1 MEFCTDK
8 HFFITFFVNKDNMIY
23 LCNDLFSKF
32 MTTPV
37 FNLEKSLQVILYVA
51 NKLQRKDFHKI
62 FKIIYFAD
70 REHLS
75 KYGRAI
81 TGDTYIAMKDG
92 PVPSKIDDI
101 FKAVRGDSFFA
112 SNAAIDKFSESFNV
126 HDWYFINPRKQANLN
141 YLSESDIEELDRSI
155 AMYGNM
161 SWDEIR
167 EKSHDYAWRA
177 TAENRQISIENIMR
191 ENGTE
196 EDFISYVADDINT
209 YKSFVSCS

>member
-1 MEFCTDK
+1 
-8 HFFITFFVNKDNMIY
+8 
-23 LCNDLFSKF
+23 

-37 FNLEKSLQVILYVA
+37 FDLEKSLQVILYVA
-51 NKLQRKDFHKI
+51 NNLQRKDFHKI

-75 KYGRAI
+75 KYGRPI

-112 SNAAIDKFSESFNV
+112 SNESTDRFAELFSV
-126 HDWYFINPRKQANLN
+126 HDWYFISPKKEADLD
-141 YLSESDIEELDRSI
+141 YLSQSDIEELDDSLSKY
-155 AMYGNM
+155 ASM

-167 EKSHDYAWRA
+167 ERSHDFAWRA
-177 TAENRQISIENIMR
+177 TPDNMQISLDSIMR
-191 ENGTE
+191 ETG
-196 EDFISYVADDINT
+196 EDESYIAYISEQIALQ
-209 YKSFVSCS
+209 KACL